1 MPNSLIT
8 PSMIAKEALMQLE
21 NNLVMGNCVHREY
34 KKEFTGGQGSTVS
47 IRKPV
52 KFYTA
57 DGATRVNQDVEEK
70 STTITI
76 DQRKH
81 VSWNFSTQDL
91 TLSVEEYS
99 ERYIKPAMITL
110 ANTVDRS
117 LFNLYRWVYNSVGT
131 PGATPASF
139 AALGGAAQRLD
150 EMAVMSDNRHMML
163 SPAAH
168 YAVAGNQLTLD
179 AVGTI
184 GKGAYEEARI
194 GRIAKFATYSTQNVQ
209 NHQVGVATGTPLVNG
224 ANQNVTYENA
234 LSGATTGSTAQTL
247 VTDGWTNSTNN
258 ILRAGDVITIA
269 GVFAVNPVPGEGT
282 TGKTV
287 MPYLQQFT
295 VLANANSGASTG
307 PATITISPA
316 IITSGPHQTVS
327 AAPADNAAI
336 TVLGTGG
343 VSYPQNLGFHK
354 NAFALVSVPL
364 EMPDGAAFKARE
376 SHNGL
381 SVRVV
386 KDYDIDNDLDI
397 IRLDILYG
405 VDAIYPD
412 LACRLWG

>member
-1 MPNSLIT
+1 MANTLIT
-8 PSMIAKEALMQLE
+8 PSIIAKEALMQLE
-21 NNLVMGNCVHREY
+21 NNLVMGNQVHREY
-34 KKEFTGGQGSTVS
+34 RKEFTGGQGDTVS

-70 STTITI
+70 STSITV

-81 VSWNFSTQDL
+81 VSWKFSTQDL

-117 LFNLYRWVYNSVGT
+117 LHGLYSSVWNSVGT
-131 PGATPASF
+131 PGTTPANF
-139 AALGGAAQRLD
+139 AAVAAAAQRMD
-150 EMAVMSDNRHMML
+150 EMAVLSDNRSMML
-163 SPAAH
+163 NPAAH

-179 AVGTI
+179 AVGAM
-184 GKGAYEEARI
+184 GKSAYERAQV
-194 GRIAKFATYSTQNVQ
+194 GYVAGFDTFSTQNVQ
-209 NHQVGVATGTPLVNG
+209 NHTVGVATGTPLVNG
-224 ANQNVTYENA
+224 GSQNVTYA
-234 LSGATTGSTAQTL
+234 SATGANSQTL
-247 VTDGWTNSTNN
+247 NTDGWTNSTTG
-258 ILRAGDVITIA
+258 ILKAGDVFTIA
-269 GVFAVNPVPGEGT
+269 GVYAVNPVPGEGT

-287 MPYLQQFT
+287 MDYLQQFT
-295 VLANANSGASTG
+295 VLADADSGATTG
-307 PATITISPA
+307 PAALTISPA
-316 IITSGPHQTVS
+316 IITSGPFQTVN

-336 TVLGTGG
+336 TVLGT
-343 VSYPQNLGFHK
+343 SATAYPQNLGFHK
-354 NAFALVSVPL
+354 NAFALVTVPL

-386 KDYDIDNDLDI
+386 KDYDIDADDDI

-405 VDAIYPD
+405 KKAIYPD
-412 LACRLWG
+412 LATRLWG

>member
-1 MPNSLIT
+1 MANALIT
-8 PSMIAKEALMQLE
+8 PSLIAKEALMQLE
-21 NNLVMGNCVHREY
+21 NNLVMGNRVHREY
-34 KKEFTGGQGSTVS
+34 RKEFSGGQGDSVS

-70 STTITI
+70 STSITV

-81 VSWNFSTQDL
+81 VSWKFSTQDL

-110 ANTVDRS
+110 ANTVDKS
-117 LFNLYRWVYNSVGT
+117 LHSLYSSVWNSVGT
-131 PGATPASF
+131 PGTTPSNY
-139 AALGGAAQRLD
+139 AAVAAAAQRLN
-150 EMAVMSDNRHMML
+150 EMAV
-163 SPAAH
+163 PADQRCMVAND
-168 YAVAGNQLTLD
+168 AAAFAIAGNQITLE
-179 AVGTI
+179 AVGDVKKT
-184 GKGAYEEARI
+184 AYQEAMV
-194 GRIAKFATYSTQNVQ
+194 GRLAKFDMFGTQNVA
-209 NHQVGVATGTPLVNG
+209 NHTTGTHNTGSTPLVNG
-224 ANQNVTYENA
+224 GSQNVTYANA
-234 LSGATTGSTAQTL
+234 AGANTQSL
-247 VTDGWTNSTNN
+247 VTDGWANSTAV
-258 ILRAGDVITIA
+258 LKAGDVFTIA

-295 VLANANSGASTG
+295 VISDASSDGSGNATL
-307 PATITISPA
+307 TISPA
-316 IITSGPHQTVS
+316 IITSGAQQTVS

-336 TVLGTGG
+336 TVLGTEGTA
-343 VSYPQNLGFHK
+343 YPQNLGFQK
-354 NAFALVSVPL
+354 NAFALVTVPL

-376 SHNGL
+376 SANGL

-386 KDYDIDNDLDI
+386 KDYDIDTDEDV

-405 VDAIYPD
+405 RKAIYPD